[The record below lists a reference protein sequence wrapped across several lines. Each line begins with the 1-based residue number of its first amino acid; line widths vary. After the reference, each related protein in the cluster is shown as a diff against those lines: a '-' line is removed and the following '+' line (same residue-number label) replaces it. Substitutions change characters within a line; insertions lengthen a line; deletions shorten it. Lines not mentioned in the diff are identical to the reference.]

1 MGKRRTSG
9 KRRETRL
16 CVWLAGPRALLGA
29 LLAIALAACSE
40 PAQET
45 AAKAPPPRPQA
56 AIYQTPHLTAL
67 DRVPPEVW
75 LASRQ
80 AGRDLPADDQNVAAM
95 RRMLDT
101 AGKRFRDFPRMVANR
116 AVQLEVMLEEKHIS
130 EPAPQLI
137 AQFSDVAGE
146 ARNVESFGA
155 FCQQYFN
162 LRMQGLDQRTA
173 LQVLRDNSHAGN

>member
-1 MGKRRTSG
+1 MSKRRISR
-9 KRRETRL
+9 KPRETR
-16 CVWLAGPRALLGA
+16 PRAWSIAGTGA
-29 LLAIALAACSE
+29 LLAIALTACSE

-45 AAKAPPPRPQA
+45 AAPSPPPRPQA

-80 AGRDLPADDQNVAAM
+80 AGRDLPAHDQSVAAM

-116 AVQLEVMLEEKHIS
+116 AVQLEDMLEEKHIS

-162 LRMQGLDQRTA
+162 LRMQGLDQQKA
-173 LQVLRDNSHAGN
+173 LHVLRDGGNASN

>member
-1 MGKRRTSG
+1 MSNSRSSG
-9 KRRETRL
+9 KCRARRPCNRP
-16 CVWLAGPRALLGA
+16 VADAGA
-29 LLAIALAACSE
+29 LLAIALALTACSE
-40 PAQET
+40 PAEET
-45 AAKAPPPRPQA
+45 AAQRPPAQPQA

-80 AGRDLPADDQNVAAM
+80 AGRDLPADDQSVAAM

-116 AVQLEVMLEEKHIS
+116 AVQLEGMLAEKHIS

-137 AQFSDVAGE
+137 ALFSDAAGE

-162 LRMQGLDQRTA
+162 LRMQGLDQKKA
-173 LQVLRDNSHAGN
+173 LQVLRDSGNASN

>member
-1 MGKRRTSG
+1 MSKTRTSA
-9 KRRETRL
+9 KRRETRPYPWPITGVL
-16 CVWLAGPRALLGA
+16 LVVALSLT
-29 LLAIALAACSE
+29 ACSE
-40 PAQET
+40 PAEET
-45 AAKAPPPRPQA
+45 AAQGPAPPPQV

-80 AGRDLPADDQNVAAM
+80 AGRDLPADDQRVGAM
-95 RRMLDT
+95 RQMLET

-116 AVQLEVMLEEKHIS
+116 AVQLEDMLEEKHIS

-137 AQFSDVAGE
+137 ALFSDVAGE

-162 LRMQGLDQRTA
+162 LRMQGLDQKQA
-173 LQVLRDNSHAGN
+173 LQVLKDNSNASN